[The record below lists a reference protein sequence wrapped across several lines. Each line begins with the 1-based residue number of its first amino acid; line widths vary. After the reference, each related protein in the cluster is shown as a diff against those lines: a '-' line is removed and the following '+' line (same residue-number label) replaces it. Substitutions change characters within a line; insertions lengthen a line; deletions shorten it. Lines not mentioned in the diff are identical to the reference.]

1 MMNLK
6 ELITYRTI
14 LEKINGIDGKAIER
28 SIFDELNAVNRRIN
42 SSYVDILNIK
52 ETMYNKQQ
60 TILENLTGMYDD
72 LNRLLE
78 EVDKQIILQEDQ
90 YHSKSYKVREAD
102 WAKTPE
108 SKEHERKFGELA
120 RRPSY
125 LPFGMLEPKERFIG
139 ICKKFVD
146 FKYPGLELGPVTG
159 DIAQELVALDPLY
172 LADNTID
179 RLQAMKKLWNRI
191 FQKRVRYYE
200 LNDDD
205 NAPLDVFPH
214 NQIGFIGS
222 WNWFNYKPYD
232 VIQRYL
238 NSAHTVLRPGGT
250 MIFTYNNCS
259 YPEAVDKV
267 DKMQYS
273 YVNGNALKKYCKS
286 LGFEITSSFDGEK
299 EIDWCLS
306 WLEIKKPGK
315 LTSLRGGQNLG
326 AINRLWNGDNE

>member
-1 MMNLK
+1 MDLK

-28 SIFDELNAVNRRIN
+28 TVFDELNAVNRRIN
-42 SSYVDILNIK
+42 SSYVDFAKIK
-52 ETMYNKQQ
+52 ENLFNKQQ
-60 TILENLTGMYDD
+60 IILENLTGMYDD
-72 LNRLLE
+72 LNSLLQQ
-78 EVDKQIILQEDQ
+78 VDDQIILQEDE
-90 YHSKSYKVREAD
+90 YHSKSYKVRESD
-102 WAKTPE
+102 RAKTPE
-108 SKEHERKFGELA
+108 AKYHERGYGELA

-125 LPFGMLEPKERFIG
+125 MPFGMLEPKERFLGMCRKYI
-139 ICKKFVD
+139 D

-159 DIAQELVALDPLY
+159 DIAKELVPLDPLY

-179 RLQAMKKLWNRI
+179 RLEPMKKLWNKI

-205 NAPLDVFPH
+205 DAPLDVLPH
-214 NQIGFIGS
+214 NQLGFIVA

-232 VIQRYL
+232 VTQKYL
-238 NSAHTVLRPGGT
+238 KSAYTVLRSGGS
-250 MIFTYNNCS
+250 MLFTYNNCS
-259 YPEAVDKV
+259 YPQAVDKV

-273 YVNGNALKKYCKS
+273 YTNGNTLKKYCES
-286 LGFEITSSFDGEK
+286 IGFEITSSFDGEK

-306 WLEIKKPGK
+306 WLEITKPGK